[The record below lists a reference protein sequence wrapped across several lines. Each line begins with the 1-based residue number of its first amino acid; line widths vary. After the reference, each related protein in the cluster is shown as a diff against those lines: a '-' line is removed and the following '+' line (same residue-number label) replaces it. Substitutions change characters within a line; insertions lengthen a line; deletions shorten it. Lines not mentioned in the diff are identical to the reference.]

1 VDGTVLDRVTLA
13 LIIGTDVLYQIRV
26 AGMGGRAIN
35 VHLFTLEELGM
46 EGSQAN
52 EYPPGFVPA
61 ETYLA

>member
-13 LIIGTDVLYQIRV
+13 LIIETDVLYQIRV

-52 EYPPGFVPA
+52 GYPA